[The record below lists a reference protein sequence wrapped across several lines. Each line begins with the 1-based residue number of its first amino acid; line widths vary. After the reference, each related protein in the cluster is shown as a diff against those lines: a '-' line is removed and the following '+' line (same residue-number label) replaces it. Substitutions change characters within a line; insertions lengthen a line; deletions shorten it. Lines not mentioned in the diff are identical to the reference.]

1 MWMLIL
7 QKYWKECL
15 LLTVLMIT
23 LITFGLDEFFD
34 ERRETNL
41 REEAAYCKIRSET
54 CAKDYNDLVDALNL
68 QNTEIAKWKSE
79 AENRAEALEM
89 ALNYAPEVIYRDR
102 IVEIPSIVTEPCED
116 VVVDIAD
123 YVAGVIDGG

>member
-41 REEAAYCKIRSET
+41 REEAISYV
-54 CAKDYNDLVDALNL
+54 DL
-68 QNTEIAKWKSE
+68 T
-79 AENRAEALEM
+79 ENR
-89 ALNYAPEVIYRDR
+89 
-102 IVEIPSIVTEPCED
+102 S
-116 VVVDIAD
+116 
-123 YVAGVIDGG
+123 